1 MYKYRVLLQDKEKGF
16 QFAIKVDLTE
26 GVKLVKLETLSEL
39 GIDLKTAAEWL
50 SETFALREFPD
61 ATFVKTEFIEPPS
74 YGYEPCGW
82 TH

>member
-16 QFAIKVDLTE
+16 QFAIKVDVTE
-26 GVKLVKLETLSEL
+26 DVKLVTSETLAQC
-39 GIDLKTAAEWL
+39 GIDLKTSAEWL
-50 SETFALREFPD
+50 SEILALKEFPD
-61 ATFVKTEFIEPPS
+61 AIFVKTDYIEPPS

>member
-16 QFAIKVDLTE
+16 QFAIKVDVTE
-26 GVKLVKLETLSEL
+26 DVKLVTSETLAQC
-39 GIDLKTAAEWL
+39 GIDLKTSAEWL
-50 SETFALREFPD
+50 SEILALKEFPD
-61 ATFVKTEFIEPPS
+61 AIFVKTDYIGPPS